1 MKKYL
6 LIIFYAAIVIANV
19 FAQSDSVTF
28 TQNQKD
34 TIALKLN
41 LDGIYNR
48 PFLQTGKFP
57 VSIGGYLEANSSY
70 FATDGISEGLSFQ
83 FRRLTLFFSSTL
95 TERIKFI
102 SEIEFEDGTKEINI
116 EFAAVD
122 VAFHPLLN
130 LRGGIVINPIGGF
143 NQNHDGPKW
152 EFIDR
157 PISSTTIIPSTF
169 SNAGFG
175 LFGKYARSNFVW
187 SYEAYL
193 TNGLDDKIIAND
205 ENRTSLPAGKHNP
218 ERFEESFNGVPLIT
232 AKTSFR
238 QRAIGEIGLSWMRG
252 VYNKFEDDGLVF
264 DKKRRVDLFAI
275 DINTMI
281 PEINTLL
288 NGEWV
293 WAFIDVPSTYTQQFG
308 NKQQGGFLDIVQ
320 PIYQDEIFGWKNSV
334 VNLAL
339 RLEYIDYNIG
349 RFKETGGDIADEI
362 FAIVPGISF
371 RPTQQTVFRANYR
384 YHSQSDILGNPPAL
398 TGGFQFGFSTY
409 F

>member
-1 MKKYL
+1 MKKTI
-6 LIIFYAAIVIANV
+6 LIFIYAAIGNAYLFSQDNGIP
-19 FAQSDSVTF
+19 SSGSPP
-28 TQNQKD
+28 D
-34 TIALKLN
+34 TGTLKLN

-83 FRRLTLFFSSTL
+83 FKRMTIFFSSTIA
-95 TERIKFI
+95 ERIKFL

-116 EFAAVD
+116 ELAAVD
-122 VAFHPLLN
+122 VAFHPLVN
-130 LRGGIVINPIGGF
+130 LRAGIVINPIGGF

-152 EFIDR
+152 DFIDR
-157 PISSTTIIPSTF
+157 PISATTIIPSTF

-175 LFGKYARSNFVW
+175 LFGKYSRSNFIW

-193 TNGLDDKIIAND
+193 TNGLDDNIIANS
-205 ENRTSLPAGKHNP
+205 ENRTFLPAGKLNP
-218 ERFEESFNGVPLIT
+218 DRFEESFNGIPLIT

-238 QRAIGEIGLSWMRG
+238 HRAIGEIGLSWMGG
-252 VYNKFEDDGLVF
+252 VFNKFEDDGLVF
-264 DKKRRVDLFAI
+264 DKKRRVDLLAI
-275 DINTMI
+275 DINT
-281 PEINTLL
+281 TLLGIQTSL

-320 PIYQDEIFGWKNSV
+320 PILHDEIFGWKQSV
-334 VNLAL
+334 INLAV
-339 RLEYIDYNIG
+339 RFEYVDYNVG
-349 RFKETGGDIADEI
+349 TFKETGGDIADEI
-362 FAIVPGISF
+362 FAVVPGVSF

-384 YHSQSDILGNPPAL
+384 YHSQKDILGNPSAH
-398 TGGFQFGFSTY
+398 TAGFQFGFSTY